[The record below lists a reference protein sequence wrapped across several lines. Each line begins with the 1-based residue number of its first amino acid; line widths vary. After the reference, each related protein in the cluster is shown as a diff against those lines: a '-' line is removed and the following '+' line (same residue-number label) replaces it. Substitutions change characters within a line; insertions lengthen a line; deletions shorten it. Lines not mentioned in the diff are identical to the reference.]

1 MPSAIKTHKPRAAM
15 PARHATLKE
24 RQGARTLAL
33 NGTAWRRLRALVLTE
48 QPLCAHCREVDV
60 LRLAGEV
67 DHIDNDPAN
76 NDRANLAALCKS
88 CHSRKTRRDSNKNHQ
103 QPMTLN
109 RPVPFA
115 HATAVKTD
123 RA

>member
-1 MPSAIKTHKPRAAM
+1 MPSSIRTHKPPAAM

-48 QPLCAHCREVDV
+48 QPLCAHCREVSV
-60 LRLAGEV
+60 LRLASEV

-76 NDRANLAALCKS
+76 NDRVNLVGLCKS

-109 RPVPFA
+109 RWLAHA
-115 HATAVKTD
+115 HATAVKTE
-123 RA
+123 A

>member
-1 MPSAIKTHKPRAAM
+1 MPV
-15 PARHATLKE
+15 RHATLKE

-48 QPLCAHCREVDV
+48 QPLCEHCREAGV

-76 NDRANLAALCKS
+76 NNRANLAALCKS
-88 CHSRKTRRDSNKNHQ
+88 CHSRKTRRDFNQKS
-103 QPMTLN
+103 P
-109 RPVPFA
+109 A
-115 HATAVKTD
+115 AVGYEPSGSLRARD
-123 RA
+123 RSQN